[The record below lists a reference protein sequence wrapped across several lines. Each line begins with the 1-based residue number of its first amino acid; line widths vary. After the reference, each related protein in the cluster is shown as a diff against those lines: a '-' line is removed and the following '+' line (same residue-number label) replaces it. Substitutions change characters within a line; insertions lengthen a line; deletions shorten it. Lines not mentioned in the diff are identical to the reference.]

1 MPATTDPTDLV
12 GLNAEADAQA
22 QADAVLA
29 AQAAD
34 DLRWLMAHKQGRRIA
49 ARVLEKTHVN
59 HASFNTNAS
68 VTAFREGER
77 NVGLWLL
84 GAILDTCADAYLQM
98 LKEQK
103 Q

>member
-1 MPATTDPTDLV
+1 MPAITDPIDLV
-12 GLNAEADAQA
+12 GQNDEAQA
-22 QADAVLA
+22 QAQAAAVLA
-29 AQAAD
+29 DQAVA
-34 DLRWLMAHKQGRRIA
+34 DLRWLMGHKQGRRIA
-49 ARVLEKTHVN
+49 ARVLEKAHVH

-77 NVGLWLL
+77 NVGLWLQ
-84 GAILDTCADAYLQM
+84 AEILDTCPDAYLQM